1 MYNATVFRILNST
14 ATTLANA
21 AVAKPEWTGLGLGW
35 LRNLLGQRE
44 WQIECMDIYIRL

>member
-1 MYNATVFRILNST
+1 MSNATVFRILNST
-14 ATTLANA
+14 ATTLASA
-21 AVAKPEWTGLGLGW
+21 TVAKPEWTGLGLGW